1 MGRKVKMPY
10 PIFDRSKLNLL
21 PLSDREHD
29 LSIDVILDLTDEIP
43 SFENTNLAIL
53 AKRVVE
59 AHQRKAV
66 VIILMGAHVIRSG
79 VSRILIDLMER
90 GLNE

>member
-1 MGRKVKMPY
+1 
-10 PIFDRSKLNLL
+10 
-21 PLSDREHD
+21 
-29 LSIDVILDLTDEIP
+29 LTDEIP

-59 AHQRKAV
+59 AHQRKAA

-79 VSRILIDLMER
+79 VSRFLIDLMER
-90 GLNE
+90 GLIDLIGCNGAVTIHDMEFAMIGKTTESAWRIDW

>member
-1 MGRKVKMPY
+1 MPY
-10 PIFDRSKLNLL
+10 PIFDRSKLHLL

-29 LSIDVILDLTDEIP
+29 LSMDVILNLTDEIP
-43 SFENTNLAIL
+43 SFENINLAIL

-59 AHQRKAV
+59 AHQRKAA

-79 VSRILIDLMER
+79 VSRFLIDLMDR